1 MMGEF
6 DAMPR
11 DDEGDGSKNPIVQQS
26 SCVASAVLAQMCSI
40 RVDVGGRG
48 AQQQMRLRLLFSSGR
63 MSGNFPIDHS
73 ARHEHSNR
81 GNLKFT
87 QSQLILREQLGL
99 MPTLRRHG
107 MQQCNNDPKRSTGAD
122 ADAAE
127 CRCPVK
133 ARQAAAVF
141 GV

>member
-1 MMGEF
+1 
-6 DAMPR
+6 MPR

>member
-1 MMGEF
+1 V
-6 DAMPR
+6 
-11 DDEGDGSKNPIVQQS
+11 NV
-26 SCVASAVLAQMCSI
+26 VV
-40 RVDVGGRG
+40 RG
-48 AQQQMRLRLLFSSGR
+48 ARQQMRLRRLFSSGR

-73 ARHEHSNR
+73 ARHEHPSR

-107 MQQCNNDPKRSTGAD
+107 MQQCNNDPPGALRADTD
-122 ADAAE
+122 ATE

-133 ARQAAAVF
+133 AHQPAAVF